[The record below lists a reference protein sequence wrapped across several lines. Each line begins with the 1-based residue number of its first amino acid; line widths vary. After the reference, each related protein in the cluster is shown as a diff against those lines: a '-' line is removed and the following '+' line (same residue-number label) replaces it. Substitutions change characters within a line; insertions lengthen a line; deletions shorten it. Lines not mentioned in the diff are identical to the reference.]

1 MAKTT
6 PVITY
11 KEIICKAI
19 AHFEFEIKEMEQ
31 KCAGKTQDPIVKQ
44 ILDSFIAE
52 RKPKLEAL
60 KEMYRLETGTEY

>member
-1 MAKTT
+1 MAKTP

-11 KEIICKAI
+11 KEILCKAI

-31 KCAGKTQDPIVKQ
+31 KCASKTKDPIVKQ
-44 ILDSFIAE
+44 ILDSFISE